1 MATHDYNIA
10 NQSFPATRSDI
21 NNALSAAVSNNSSAT
36 APTTTYAYMFWADT
50 SSDTLKQRN
59 AANNAWIDV
68 LTLSTGVP
76 SAGAGASG
84 GGTNKAFWE
93 NDVTVT
99 DSYSITSG
107 TNAMTVGPITV
118 NSGINITIP
127 SGSIWVLL

>member
-127 SGSIWVLL
+127 SGSNWVLL